1 MMFPVFSWKSFRLPF
16 KFTKVFV
23 ANFLEDNVRRNSSS
37 GGAFYALSRYVLR
50 QHGFV
55 IGAAYQGTD
64 VHHIVIADMSDIEK
78 LQKSKYTP
86 SSLSGL
92 NLDTVLLAGKPV
104 LFSGTPCQVKS
115 MHKRYK
121 DEENL
126 ILVEIAC
133 HGIPRRKEYEDYISA
148 NDIVRI
154 DFRCKRDGWKN
165 YLIEYETS
173 DGKLHYE
180 APQENK
186 YYQKF
191 LSGEIIRKGCYT
203 CKSKFFSSGA
213 DFTLADAWGVN
224 DFASELDDN
233 KGSSVIILHS
243 HKAERIWEKVK
254 GDFKWRQISLMKAIR
269 FNPCIIRPLKS
280 DRVMI
285 EYVDIFCC
293 MMESWTNRIVRLFH
307 F

>member
-1 MMFPVFSWKSFRLPF
+1 MMFSVLSWKSLSLPF

-23 ANFLEDNVRRNSSS
+23 ANFLDDNVRRNSSS

-50 QHGFV
+50 QNGFV

-64 VHHIVIADMSDIEK
+64 VRHVVITDMSDLEK
-78 LQKSKYTP
+78 LHKSKYAP
-86 SSLSGL
+86 SSLAGL
-92 NLDTVLLAGKPV
+92 NLDDILFMGKLV
-104 LFSGTPCQVKS
+104 LFSGTPCQVKF
-115 MHKRYK
+115 MHTKYR
-121 DEENL
+121 DVENL

-133 HGIPRRKEYEDYISA
+133 HGMPRRNEYEDYILA
-148 NDIVRI
+148 NNIVRI

-173 DGKLHYE
+173 DGKLHYDV
-180 APQENK
+180 PQENM

-191 LSGEIIRKGCYT
+191 LSGESLMKGCLV
-203 CKSKFFSSGA
+203 CKSKYFSSGA

-243 HKAERIWEKVK
+243 NKAEKIWEKVK
-254 GDFKWRQISLMKAIR
+254 GDFQWRQTSLMKAIR
-269 FNPCIIRPLKS
+269 FNPCIVRPLKS
-280 DRVMI
+280 ERIMI
-285 EYVDIFCC
+285 EYVDVVCS
-293 MMESWTNRIVRLFH
+293 MMGSWMARIARLFYH
-307 F
+307 